1 MTKIVARFEIIS
13 LKYFDTENLNLI
25 LKVEQSG
32 RISAT
37 VWTLVLPLFN
47 VKHYF
52 SKWSLK

>member
-1 MTKIVARFEIIS
+1 MTKIVARFEITS